1 MGFWSGLAA
10 LGKEAFLS
18 KKAWGLPQEQ
28 EQEQG
33 QGQGQG
39 QPASTA
45 GRVAQWAGLPPLQQI
60 KQQINPT
67 KPEFW
72 EQGQQ

>member
-1 MGFWSGLAA
+1 MGFWGGLAA

-28 EQEQG
+28 G
-33 QGQGQG
+33 QGQQQG

-45 GRVAQWAGLPPLQQI
+45 GKVAQWAGLPPLQQV
-60 KQQINPT
+60 KQQINPA